1 MFHALLIPLAFAS
14 TQQTLVQT
22 FVTPSKEFL
31 QQSEPLQQNDLL
43 QQNDVVELQCRHVH
57 AAALDADA
65 ALGSA
70 ALTSPAGVAWTWDD
84 GGQGWI
90 GTAVALGFRG
100 THVFTETNKN
110 AMAAHVLSVFDVD
123 PPTPVWSAPAPTT
136 DARKVVSAEL
146 TDLHVVIHEQ
156 LLASGRRAEVIARN
170 SISPQPLWSYVFAP
184 TITTGCDVAVARDGS
199 VVVAAISRDDLGQV
213 DVAVLDPEHGT
224 QLSYTS
230 IAVGGP
236 LRGFELSGDGALLVF
251 TANSEAY
258 VFSVAQ
264 HQVVF
269 SADVGTSLDSV
280 GISGDGSVLAFGGY
294 NWMRV
299 LEQAGALWSPTY
311 TRFVPGA
318 NYVSALDVSDDGS
331 TVAYGFTYYDTFLS
345 VRVEALDVID
355 KVVTM
360 SDVALGIGP
369 WQALVSD
376 IAVSADGERFAVGTW
391 GDAGGLIGELR
402 YYSSTS
408 DTPLVSFDLAG
419 SVFDVDISADGR
431 RVAAAGKAMHANVL
445 GLGGA
450 ITFYDTHESDLTLQ
464 GAPRIGTTPVFEIH
478 GAPGKLAWLLRAE
491 LAADPPFRTSSGML
505 YLDRFRIEAK
515 PCGPIGPAGIALLPF
530 QLSSAPGLV
539 GATLH
544 FQGLTSP
551 PASLTRDWL
560 SLTILP

>member
-1 MFHALLIPLAFAS
+1 MFSALLIPLALAS

-22 FVTPSKEFL
+22 FVTPSKEL
-31 QQSEPLQQNDLL
+31 
-43 QQNDVVELQCRHVH
+43 VELQY
-57 AAALDADA
+57 LDDHGS
-65 ALGSA
+65 ALGDTDVSLGGA

-110 AMAAHVLSVFDVD
+110 AMAAQVLSAFDVD
-123 PPTPVWSAPAPTT
+123 PPTPVWSAPAPIT

-146 TDLHVVIHEQ
+146 IDLHVVIHEQ
-156 LLASGRRAEVIARN
+156 LLASGRRAEVIARD
-170 SISPQPLWSYVFAP
+170 SISPQPRWSYVFAP
-184 TITTGCDVAVARDGS
+184 TITTGCDVGIARDGS
-199 VVVAAISRDDLGQV
+199 VVVAAISRDEVGQI
-213 DVAVLDPEHGT
+213 DVAVLDPQLGA

-230 IAVGGP
+230 IDVGGP
-236 LRGFELSGDGALLVF
+236 LRGFELSGDGELLVF
-251 TANSEAY
+251 TADSEAF
-258 VFSVAQ
+258 VFSIAQ

-269 SADVGTSLDSV
+269 TTDVGTPLDSV

-299 LEQAGALWSPTY
+299 LEQTGALWSPTY

-331 TVAYGFTYYDTFLS
+331 TVAYGFTFYDTFLS
-345 VRVEALDVID
+345 VRVEALDVLA

-360 SDVALGIGP
+360 SDVAVGIGP

-376 IAVSADGERFAVGTW
+376 VAISADGERFAVGTW

-408 DTPLVSFDLAG
+408 DTPLESFDLAG

-450 ITFYDTHESDLTLQ
+450 ITLYDSHEDDLTLH
-464 GAPRIGTTPVFEIH
+464 GAPRIGTTPVFEIR

-491 LAADPPFRTSSGML
+491 VAANPPFSTSSGTL
-505 YLDRFRIEAK
+505 YLDRVRIEAK
-515 PCGPIGPAGIALLPF
+515 AGGLIGPGGIALLPF
-530 QLSSAPGLV
+530 QLSSSPALA